1 MEHINKKGS
10 IEMAVL
16 PTYLPTYPSELARQ
30 FIETV
35 FTASAESKV
44 IITLLVFNL
53 ILVGFVLCKL
63 DNKSQLD
70 QGAIA
75 PKTESAEDSLHN
87 EDEDKDGDSDHL
99 FVRRM
104 THS

>member
-1 MEHINKKGS
+1 MT
-10 IEMAVL
+10 VL
-16 PTYLPTYPSELARQ
+16 PTYPGELARQ

-53 ILVGFVLCKL
+53 ILVGFVLRKL

-70 QGAIA
+70 QGTIA
-75 PKTESAEDSLHN
+75 PKTESAEDSLQN
-87 EDEDKDGDSDHL
+87 EDKDGDSDHL